1 MSNMFNILNLIP
13 SKAIRDYLISIN
25 YKFDAKT
32 AFGIICKFGEH
43 LNKKQLR
50 EYLKLIID
58 NCDDEKLFDSN
69 GIQYD
74 WAVNAG
80 YVELKCHNFI
90 REIIERI
97 DSINDEKIVLWKVFP
112 DGLPPET
119 FGFSTPLPFREGDIL
134 YLHFPNNDSE
144 TKDIVDKPL
153 LIRRV
158 KKNSTSNVIDAKVFT
173 RDFTYFKYD
182 NCCDAVVEHGM
193 EGRYGLNYW
202 VDMIY
207 SFEYYNGDYNDKSLI
222 LKEMSKAGKNNNLD
236 KFINI
241 NRSKILTIARKTLCK
256 IKLEFQSVEVEK
268 LKSFLLY
275 NYSEE

>member
-1 MSNMFNILNLIP
+1 MHNMLNIINLIP
-13 SKAIRDYLISIN
+13 SKAIRDYLISID
-25 YKFDAKT
+25 YKFDARD
-32 AFGIICKFGEH
+32 AFGIICKFGSY

-50 EYLKLIID
+50 ECLQLVLN

-119 FGFSTPLPFREGDIL
+119 FGFSIPLPFREGDIL

-144 TKDIVDKPL
+144 TKDITDKPL
-153 LIRRV
+153 LVRRV
-158 KKNSTSNVIDAKVFT
+158 KKNSTSNIIDGRVFI
-173 RDFTYFKYD
+173 DEFTYLKYD
-182 NCCDAVVEHGM
+182 SHYDAIVEYSM
-193 EGRYGLNYW
+193 QGRYILDYW
-202 VDMIY
+202 IDMIY
-207 SFEYYNGDYNDKSLI
+207 YFEYYIGDYDDKSLI
-222 LKEMSKAGKNNNLD
+222 LKDMSKACKNNKLD
-236 KFINI
+236 EFIMA
-241 NRSKILTIARKTLCK
+241 NRTRIVTFEDKTSTDKNVDLP
-256 IKLEFQSVEVEK
+256 F
-268 LKSFLLY
+268 
-275 NYSEE
+275 